1 MVVGYWLS
9 VVGYWLLVGMLMVIM
24 CSPAIQPKTNN
35 QQPPTNTPPK
45 KKLG

>member
-1 MVVGYWLS
+1 MVDGCGLL

-35 QQPPTNTPPK
+35 QQPQTDNPPK